1 MILRLHRG
9 GNHGTRSTGLD
20 EWHNGALSR
29 HGTYL
34 LTQAAWLMLYWQ
46 RRSKPIVSGATGEI
60 CHVGFGIGARRIAG
74 MVEDRVFSCRIG
86 RYWRVRGHLRVDPL
100 GHMVITDD
108 RMMSILTSRERID
121 KDAAALFETMM
132 AYSGSCRIED
142 EVRLVI
148 KVDAAWHPAWVG
160 SEQLR
165 FFNVD
170 GDTLSITTA
179 WQTHPK
185 FPGRMARGVL
195 TAQRL

>member
-1 MILRLHRG
+1 M
-9 GNHGTRSTGLD
+9 
-20 EWHNGALSR
+20 
-29 HGTYL
+29 
-34 LTQAAWLMLYWQ
+34 
-46 RRSKPIVSGATGEI
+46 SGAREDI

-74 MVEDRVFSCRIG
+74 MVE
-86 RYWRVRGHLRVDPL
+86 Y
-100 GHMVITDD
+100 
-108 RMMSILTSRERID
+108 
-121 KDAAALFETMM
+121 LFETMM

-148 KVDAAWHPAWVG
+148 KVDAASHPAWVG

-170 GDTLSITTA
+170 GGTLSITTA

>member
-1 MILRLHRG
+1 MSASALVR
-9 GNHGTRSTGLD
+9 
-20 EWHNGALSR
+20 GALLGWWKIASF
-29 HGTYL
+29 HVEL
-34 LTQAAWLMLYWQ
+34 ED
-46 RRSKPIVSGATGEI
+46 TGE
-60 CHVGFGIGARRIAG
+60 CVDTYG
-74 MVEDRVFSCRIG
+74 
-86 RYWRVRGHLRVDPL
+86 VDPL

-108 RMMSILTSRERID
+108 RMMSILTSRERTD

-148 KVDAAWHPAWVG
+148 KVDAASHPAWVG

-185 FPGRMARGVL
+185 FPARMARGVL

>member
-1 MILRLHRG
+1 MTGWWVTSLSPT
-9 GNHGTRSTGLD
+9 NSTIQSSQT
-20 EWHNGALSR
+20 AR
-29 HGTYL
+29 F
-34 LTQAAWLMLYWQ
+34 
-46 RRSKPIVSGATGEI
+46 RR
-60 CHVGFGIGARRIAG
+60 
-74 MVEDRVFSCRIG
+74 
-86 RYWRVRGHLRVDPL
+86 
-100 GHMVITDD
+100 
-108 RMMSILTSRERID
+108 
-121 KDAAALFETMM
+121 DAKALFETMM

-142 EVRLVI
+142 EARLVI

-170 GDTLSITTA
+170 GDTLSITSA

>member
-1 MILRLHRG
+1 MSASALVR
-9 GNHGTRSTGLD
+9 
-20 EWHNGALSR
+20 GALPGWWKITSF
-29 HGTYL
+29 HVEL
-34 LTQAAWLMLYWQ
+34 ED
-46 RRSKPIVSGATGEI
+46 TGE
-60 CHVGFGIGARRIAG
+60 CLDTYG
-74 MVEDRVFSCRIG
+74 S
-86 RYWRVRGHLRVDPL
+86 DPL

-108 RMMSILTSRERID
+108 RMMAILASSERTG

-142 EVRLVI
+142 EGRLVI

-185 FPGRMARGVL
+185 FPGRAARGVV